1 MAFDVL
7 VVDDEDDIRMLI
19 ADILS
24 DEGFESRT
32 AKDSSSALAAI
43 EDRRPNLLIL
53 DIWLEGSELDG
64 MEILQRVHQDYS
76 AIPVVIISGHGN
88 VETAVY
94 AIKLGA
100 YDFIEKPFKADRLV
114 LTATRAIEAARLQ
127 RENEELRQRTNDVTE
142 IVGVSSAIRQLR
154 TALEKV
160 APTDSRVLISGP
172 PGAGKEVFARELH
185 KRSLR
190 SMGPFVVLNCAAMN
204 PDRMEAELFGRET
217 SDSNAPRK
225 VGTLEE
231 AHGGTLL
238 LDEVSDMPLET
249 QGKIVRVLQEQ
260 TFTRVDGQTSV
271 KVDVRV
277 IASTNRDMEA
287 EMTSGN
293 FRQDLFYRL
302 NVVPIQ
308 ILPLR
313 DRPDDIPVL
322 VEHFV
327 QRSSLIPGLSPRIVG
342 QEAMAALQAYDWPGN
357 VRQLRNAV
365 DWILIMAP
373 GRPDEP
379 VTVENLPPDIGTG
392 TSASIGWEE
401 RAKMMS
407 LPLREARENFERQYL
422 LAQVSRFGG
431 NVSRTAEFVGME
443 RSALHRKLKSLG
455 VTSREIAEQP
465 GAFVPE

>member
-24 DEGFESRT
+24 DEGFECRT

-142 IVGVSSAIRQLR
+142 IVGVSPAIRQLR

-260 TFTRVDGQTSV
+260 TFTRVEGQTSV

-327 QRSSLIPGLSPRIVG
+327 QRSSLISGLSPRIVG
-342 QEAMAALQAYDWPGN
+342 QEAMVALQAYDWPGN

-392 TSASIGWEE
+392 TSASIGWEQ